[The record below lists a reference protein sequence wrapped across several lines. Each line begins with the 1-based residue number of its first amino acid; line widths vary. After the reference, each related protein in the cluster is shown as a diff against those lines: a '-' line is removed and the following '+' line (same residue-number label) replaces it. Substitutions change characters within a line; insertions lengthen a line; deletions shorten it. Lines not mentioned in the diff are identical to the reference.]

1 MFAKTRFEGEDVV
14 DEPLSGVVFEGGD
27 GLPYIVQGEN
37 LARSREVSHPTL
49 ALETSFDV
57 FLYFCQLLINIFSV
71 LFVCT

>member
-1 MFAKTRFEGEDVV
+1 M

-37 LARSREVSHPTL
+37 LARSREVSHPALT
-49 ALETSFDV
+49 LETSFDV
-57 FLYFCQLLINIFSV
+57 FLYFCQSLINIFSV